1 MTCKALNPYICHS
14 LYMQMAMKKGFIFI
28 GMLLLCFCVIAQ
40 QKLVLKG
47 KSNAMYIEHKV
58 GEKESLSS
66 IGRIYGLTASQL
78 SRFNGRS
85 PSSVLSKGSTLKI
98 PLSIDDISQKTG
110 TPVYHTV
117 VKGDNFFKIS
127 QRYNKVPVS
136 RLKIWNKLG
145 AAGVKNGQ
153 ELVVGYI
160 KTNSDQPSL
169 VSTQKETV
177 TERVVKTPVVTDMAT
192 KSQVSEQ
199 SKTVLIKE
207 KEAQPVFHKDLD
219 EKNNTSSVN
228 NASLSDE
235 GFFASLYDRD
245 DLTLVQQYRSGDAA
259 TFKTISGWT
268 DRKYYVLIND
278 IKPGTIVRIT
288 ASNNKSICAR
298 VLSQLPVT
306 KGDEGLLLRMNNAA
320 ASALGIKDEKFT
332 VTLTFFE

>member
-1 MTCKALNPYICHS
+1 
-14 LYMQMAMKKGFIFI
+14 MKKGFIFI
-28 GMLLLCFCVIAQ
+28 GMLLLCFCVTAQ
-40 QKLVLKG
+40 QKLLLKG
-47 KSNAMYIEHKV
+47 KPNAMYIEHKV

-66 IGRIYGLTASQL
+66 IGRIYGITASQL

-98 PLSIDDISQKTG
+98 PLSVNDISQKTG

-117 VKGDNFFKIS
+117 VKGDNLFKIS
-127 QRYNKVPVS
+127 QRYNKVPVNQ
-136 RLKIWNKLG
+136 LKTWNKLG

-160 KTNSDQPSL
+160 KTNSDQPSP
-169 VSTQKETV
+169 VSTQKEAV
-177 TERVVKTPVVTDMAT
+177 TEKSVESIVTTEAAT

-199 SKTVLIKE
+199 VKTVPVKE
-207 KEAQPVFHKDLD
+207 KESVPVFHNDLD
-219 EKNNTSSVN
+219 EKNNAT
-228 NASLSDE
+228 LSDE

>member
-1 MTCKALNPYICHS
+1 
-14 LYMQMAMKKGFIFI
+14 MAMKKGFIFI
-28 GMLLLCFCVIAQ
+28 GMLLLCFCVTAQ
-40 QKLVLKG
+40 QKLLLKG
-47 KSNAMYIEHKV
+47 KPNAMYIEHKV

-66 IGRIYGLTASQL
+66 IGRIYGITASQL

-98 PLSIDDISQKTG
+98 PLSVNDISQKTG

-117 VKGDNFFKIS
+117 VKGDNLFKIS
-127 QRYNKVPVS
+127 QRYNKVPVNQ
-136 RLKIWNKLG
+136 LKTWNKLG

-160 KTNSDQPSL
+160 KTNSDQPSP
-169 VSTQKETV
+169 VSTQKEAV
-177 TERVVKTPVVTDMAT
+177 TEKSVESIVTTEAAT

-199 SKTVLIKE
+199 VKTVPVKE
-207 KEAQPVFHKDLD
+207 KESVPVFHNDLD
-219 EKNNTSSVN
+219 EKNNAT
-228 NASLSDE
+228 LSDE

>member
-1 MTCKALNPYICHS
+1 
-14 LYMQMAMKKGFIFI
+14 MAMKKGFIFI
-28 GMLLLCFCVIAQ
+28 GMLLLCFCVTAQ
-40 QKLVLKG
+40 QKLLLKG
-47 KSNAMYIEHKV
+47 KPNAMYIEHKV

-66 IGRIYGLTASQL
+66 IGRIYGITASQL

-98 PLSIDDISQKTG
+98 PLSVNDISQKTG

-117 VKGDNFFKIS
+117 VKGDNLFKIS
-127 QRYNKVPVS
+127 QRYNKVPVNQ
-136 RLKIWNKLG
+136 LKTWNKLG

-160 KTNSDQPSL
+160 KTNSDQPSP
-169 VSTQKETV
+169 VSTQKEAV
-177 TERVVKTPVVTDMAT
+177 TEKSVESIVTTEAAT

-199 SKTVLIKE
+199 VKAVPVKE
-207 KEAQPVFHKDLD
+207 KESVPVFHNDLD
-219 EKNNTSSVN
+219 EKNNAT
-228 NASLSDE
+228 LSDE

>member
-1 MTCKALNPYICHS
+1 
-14 LYMQMAMKKGFIFI
+14 MAMKKGFIFI
-28 GMLLLCFCVIAQ
+28 GMLLLCFCVTAQ
-40 QKLVLKG
+40 QKLLLYG
-47 KSNAMYIEHKV
+47 KPNAMYIEHKV

-66 IGRIYGLTASQL
+66 IGRIYGITASQL

-98 PLSIDDISQKTG
+98 PLSVNDISQKTG

-117 VKGDNFFKIS
+117 VKGDNLFKIS
-127 QRYNKVPVS
+127 QRYNKVPVNQ
-136 RLKIWNKLG
+136 LKTWNKLG

-160 KTNSDQPSL
+160 KTNSDQPSP
-169 VSTQKETV
+169 VSTQKEAV
-177 TERVVKTPVVTDMAT
+177 TEKSVESIVTTEAAT

-199 SKTVLIKE
+199 VKTVPVKE
-207 KEAQPVFHKDLD
+207 KESVPVFHNDLD
-219 EKNNTSSVN
+219 EKNNAT
-228 NASLSDE
+228 LSDE

>member
-1 MTCKALNPYICHS
+1 
-14 LYMQMAMKKGFIFI
+14 MAMKKGFIFI
-28 GMLLLCFCVIAQ
+28 GMLLLCFCVTAQ
-40 QKLVLKG
+40 QKLLLKG
-47 KSNAMYIEHKV
+47 KPNAMYIEHKV

-98 PLSIDDISQKTG
+98 PLSIDDITQKTG

-117 VKGDNFFKIS
+117 VKGDNLFKIS

-136 RLKIWNKLG
+136 QLKNWNKLG

-153 ELVVGYI
+153 ELMVGYI
-160 KTNSDQPSL
+160 KTSSDQPSQ
-169 VSTQKETV
+169 VSTQKEAVPEKIAETNVATDV
-177 TERVVKTPVVTDMAT
+177 TT
-192 KSQVSEQ
+192 KSQLSEQ
-199 SKTVLIKE
+199 VKTVPSKE
-207 KEAQPVFHKDLD
+207 KEAVPVFHNDLD
-219 EKNNTSSVN
+219 EKNNAT
-228 NASLSDE
+228 LSDE

-320 ASALGIKDEKFT
+320 AAALGIKDEKFT

>member
-1 MTCKALNPYICHS
+1 
-14 LYMQMAMKKGFIFI
+14 MQMAMKKGFIFI
-28 GMLLLCFCVIAQ
+28 GMLLLCFCVTAQ

-47 KSNAMYIEHKV
+47 KPNATYIEHKV

-98 PLSIDDISQKTG
+98 PVSIDDISQKMG

-117 VKGDNFFKIS
+117 VKGDNLFKIS

-136 RLKIWNKLG
+136 QLKIWNKLG

-160 KTNSDQPSL
+160 KTNSDQPSTI
-169 VSTQKETV
+169 STQKETA
-177 TERVVKTPVVTDMAT
+177 TEKIVETTVATDVAT
-192 KSQVSEQ
+192 KSQVSELA
-199 SKTVLIKE
+199 KTVTVKE
-207 KEAQPVFHKDLD
+207 KEAAPVFHKDLD
-219 EKNNTSSVN
+219 EKNT
-228 NASLSDE
+228 ATLPDE

-320 ASALGIKDEKFT
+320 AAALGIKDEKFT

>member
-1 MTCKALNPYICHS
+1 
-14 LYMQMAMKKGFIFI
+14 MAMKKGFTFI
-28 GMLLLCFCVIAQ
+28 VMLLLCFCVTAQ
-40 QKLVLKG
+40 QKLLLKG
-47 KSNAMYIEHKV
+47 KPNAMYIEHKV

-117 VKGDNFFKIS
+117 VKGDNLFKIS

-136 RLKIWNKLG
+136 QLKNWNKLG

-153 ELVVGYI
+153 ELMVGYI
-160 KTNSDQPSL
+160 KTNSDQPSQ
-169 VSTQKETV
+169 VSTQKEAVPEKIAETNVATDV
-177 TERVVKTPVVTDMAT
+177 TT
-192 KSQVSEQ
+192 KSQLSEQ
-199 SKTVLIKE
+199 VKTVPSKE
-207 KEAQPVFHKDLD
+207 KEAVPVFHNDLD
-219 EKNNTSSVN
+219 EKNT
-228 NASLSDE
+228 ATLPDE

-320 ASALGIKDEKFT
+320 AAALGIKDEKFT

>member
-1 MTCKALNPYICHS
+1 
-14 LYMQMAMKKGFIFI
+14 MAMKKGFTFI
-28 GMLLLCFCVIAQ
+28 VMLLLCFCVTAQ
-40 QKLVLKG
+40 QKLLLKG
-47 KSNAMYIEHKV
+47 KPNAMYIEHKV

-98 PLSIDDISQKTG
+98 PLSIDDITQKTG

-117 VKGDNFFKIS
+117 VKGDNLFKIS

-136 RLKIWNKLG
+136 QLKNWNKLG

-153 ELVVGYI
+153 ELMVGYI
-160 KTNSDQPSL
+160 KTSSDQPSQ
-169 VSTQKETV
+169 VSTQKEAVPEKIAETNVATDV
-177 TERVVKTPVVTDMAT
+177 TT
-192 KSQVSEQ
+192 KSQLSEQ
-199 SKTVLIKE
+199 VKTVPSKE
-207 KEAQPVFHKDLD
+207 KEAVPVFHNNLD
-219 EKNNTSSVN
+219 EKNNAT
-228 NASLSDE
+228 LSDE

-278 IKPGTIVRIT
+278 VKPGTIVRIT

-320 ASALGIKDEKFT
+320 AAALGIKDEKFT

>member
-1 MTCKALNPYICHS
+1 
-14 LYMQMAMKKGFIFI
+14 MAMKKGFIFI
-28 GMLLLCFCVIAQ
+28 GMLVLCFCVAAQ
-40 QKLVLKG
+40 QKLLLKG
-47 KSNAMYIEHKV
+47 KPNAMYVEHKV

-66 IGRIYGLTASQL
+66 IGRTYGLTASQL

-85 PSSVLSKGSTLKI
+85 PSSVLSKGSILKI
-98 PLSIDDISQKTG
+98 PVSIDGISQKTG

-117 VKGDNFFKIS
+117 VKGDNLFKIS
-127 QRYNKVPVS
+127 ERYNKVPVS
-136 RLKIWNKLG
+136 QLKAWNKLG
-145 AAGVKNGQ
+145 TAGVKNGQ
-153 ELVVGYI
+153 ELVIGYI

-169 VSTQKETV
+169 VSTPKEAV
-177 TERVVKTPVVTDMAT
+177 TEKAVETAVTIGAAI

-199 SKTVLIKE
+199 AKTVPVKE
-207 KEAQPVFHKDLD
+207 KETVPVFYKDLD

-228 NASLSDE
+228 HPSLPDE

-245 DLTLVQQYRSGDAA
+245 DPTLVQQYRSGDAA

-268 DRKYYVLIND
+268 DRKYYILIND
-278 IKPGTIVRIT
+278 IEPGTIVRIT

-306 KGDEGLLLRMNNAA
+306 KGDEGLLLRINNAA
-320 ASALGIKDEKFT
+320 AAALGIKDEKFT